1 MFDFKNEYVQGESN
15 SLPDFLTR
23 EFLQGSQSKE
33 EATSQVAVVVI
44 KEEVIP
50 LNQGK
55 KSIFKGK

>member
-1 MFDFKNEYVQGESN
+1 MFKVSQTHC
-15 SLPDFLTR
+15 LIFLTR